1 MDERRK
7 YIRVS
12 SEIRV
17 VCKAS
22 GETLGHN
29 AYTADI
35 SAGGV
40 CLWLAKMIKPGTM
53 LDMDFYLPA
62 LKDPFVCKGR
72 VVRQSM
78 RPHKGPDDK
87 FYYET
92 GMVFDGLSL
101 KNRMALI
108 YYVHEKMKK

>member
-12 SEIRV
+12 SKIKV
-17 VCKAS
+17 VCKAA
-22 GETLGHN
+22 GETLEHN

-40 CLWLAKMIKPGTM
+40 CLWLAKIFKPGTT

-72 VVRQSM
+72 VLRQSL

-101 KNRMALI
+101 KNRMGLI
-108 YYVHEKMKK
+108 YYVHGKMKE